1 MCNPVACLV
10 VLFVKRP
17 MKFIFAVVMLV
28 VTGMHANSQCDKK
41 VTWYGVKG
49 EMYDANGGLLDTK
62 SDSIF
67 LVTEPQKVSVRFKS
81 DDKELEGTVTKKSCD
96 WKEPYKNGK
105 TVYNT
110 TVSLD
115 GVNSSAVFAVEA
127 KDGKITLTLEID
139 ARGGRKFV
147 IYLDTYKEGK

>member
-1 MCNPVACLV
+1 
-10 VLFVKRP
+10 
-17 MKFIFAVVMLV
+17 MKFILAVVMLV
-28 VTGMHANSQCDKK
+28 VSGMQANSQCDKK
-41 VTWYGVKG
+41 VTWYAVKG

-67 LVTEPQKVSVRFKS
+67 LVTEPQKVSLRFKS
-81 DDKELEGTVTKKSCD
+81 DEKELEGTVTQKKCD

-110 TVSLD
+110 TVLLD
-115 GVNSSAVFAVEA
+115 GVSSSAVFTVEA
-127 KDGKITLTLEID
+127 KNGKIILTLEID

-147 IYLDTYKEGK
+147 IYLDSYKEVK